1 MSRAALLDVAPAAR
15 KSPLMLRADTAQGA
29 RDLELFSSIRGRG
42 ALSLFAILLV
52 TLLMRAPG
60 FDRPLLGHFGT
71 KSAVYG
77 MIARNL
83 AEGRAGFFEPTLDL
97 LKGGQRSLHM
107 LELPLPAYFVGGCWR
122 LFGGSLDAWGRGFSI
137 AWSIAGVALMYSF
150 MRRRHGEVAAIGSS
164 AALAMSPVGIIF
176 GQSFQ
181 LESALPA
188 LSLGAL
194 VALDR
199 YLEAGRLRWLAVA
212 TLCAA
217 MLFLTKIFMVLLL
230 VPLAWLVWERR
241 PSPSRSLGLLAVG
254 VFSVVPAALW
264 YGYAYRAAQGDFAF
278 PVERLYYSVHD
289 SAAVHGFPHPLLS
302 TGAFYLRLTK
312 DLLGPVLTPVG
323 CLLFAWGVCR
333 GRDRLC
339 VAWLAGVALLV
350 LALPRKFHE
359 MSYYWVGMLPVFCA
373 FAGLGV
379 AKLCAERS
387 TRPGVRPILFAG
399 SVLWLAL
406 SFKLAYVPAFVTPA
420 EDISVMA
427 AAEKVRLYSPP
438 ESRIVTVHGTS
449 LSLLY
454 HCDRPGWV
462 WEIRPADPA
471 LNVPTIARQL
481 DAYRNQG
488 AEWLVIADG
497 WLLASPVW
505 QEGTSSLEHV
515 SSGPGFAVYRMSP
528 APCCLPEL
536 AVKLGGRRW
545 GLAPLAL
552 AGQVSR
558 ESTQCPSPEW

>member
-1 MSRAALLDVAPAAR
+1 MSRAALLDAAPAAR
-15 KSPLMLRADTAQGA
+15 KSPLLRTDIAPAPN
-29 RDLELFSSIRGRG
+29 LETLSSIRRPG
-42 ALSLFAILLV
+42 ALFVMAILLV
-52 TLLMRAPG
+52 TLLIRVSG
-60 FDRPLLGHFGT
+60 LDRPSLGHFGT

-107 LELPLPAYFVGGCWR
+107 LELPLPAYLVGGCWR
-122 LFGGSLDAWGRGFSI
+122 VFGGSLDAWGRGLSI
-137 AWSIAGVALMYSF
+137 VWSLAGVALMYSWI
-150 MRRRHGEVAAIGSS
+150 RGRHGEM
-164 AALAMSPVGIIF
+164 AALGASTALALSPVGIIF

-194 VALDR
+194 AALDR
-199 YLEAGRLRWLAVA
+199 YLEGGRLRWLAVA

-217 MLFLTKIFMVLLL
+217 TLFLIKIFMVLLL
-230 VPLAWLVWERR
+230 APLAWLVWERR
-241 PSPSRSLGLLAVG
+241 PSIARSLGLLAVG
-254 VFSVVPAALW
+254 LIAVVPAALW
-264 YGYAYRAAQGDFAF
+264 YGYAYWAAQGAFDF

-289 SAAVHGFPHPLLS
+289 SAAVHGLPHPLLS
-302 TGAFYLRLTK
+302 TSTFYLRLAK
-312 DLLGPVLTPVG
+312 DLLGPVLTPIG

-339 VAWLAGVALLV
+339 LVWLGSVALLV
-350 LALPRKFHE
+350 LVLPRKFHE
-359 MSYYWVGMLPVFCA
+359 MSYYWVGMLPVLCA
-373 FAGLGV
+373 FVGLGV
-379 AKLCAERS
+379 AKVWGEEGSRS
-387 TRPGVRPILFAG
+387 GSWALVAG
-399 SVLWLAL
+399 IVLWAAL

-420 EDISVMA
+420 EDSSVIA

-462 WEIRPADPA
+462 WELRPADPEITA
-471 LNVPTIARQL
+471 GEIARQL

-497 WLLASPVW
+497 RFLTSPAW
-505 QEGTSSLEHV
+505 QEGTSALQPV
-515 SSGPGFAVYRMSP
+515 SSGPGFALYRLAP
-528 APCCLPEL
+528 APCCPPEL
-536 AVKLGGRRW
+536 AVKLGGHRW
-545 GLAPLAL
+545 GLASPLL